1 MSENVVA
8 ITDSNFENEVT
19 KSSLP
24 VLLDFWAP
32 WCGPC
37 RMLGPIVEKLADD
50 YKGKVKVGKVNTDD
64 NPETATK
71 YRISAI
77 PTLMIFKGGKLME
90 QIVGMRSKDELAKL
104 VDNYI

>member
-1 MSENVVA
+1 MSENIVA
-8 ITDSNFENEVT
+8 ITDANFESEVV

-37 RMLGPIVEKLADD
+37 RMLTPIVEKLSDD
-50 YKGKVKVGKVNTDD
+50 YKGKLKVGKLNTDD

-71 YRISAI
+71 YRITAI

-104 VDNYI
+104 IDSYI

>member
-1 MSENVVA
+1 MSENVAA
-8 ITDSNFENEVT
+8 ITDVNFESEVI
-19 KSSLP
+19 KSNLP

-37 RMLGPIVEKLADD
+37 RMIAPMVEKLAGD
-50 YKGKVKVGKVNTDD
+50 YQGKLKVGKVNTDD

-77 PTLMIFKGGKLME
+77 PTLMIFKDGKLME
-90 QIVGMRSKDELAKL
+90 QIVGMRSKEELVKL